1 MKHRAL
7 GRPKFFVGTA
17 QRGKRNPGLSESE
30 EVEIGR
36 FLVPKEGTRKGSRAE
51 GCSGRRPALVRQE
64 AEDRQV

>member
-36 FLVPKEGTRKGSRAE
+36 FLVPKEGTGI
-51 GCSGRRPALVRQE
+51 GRRGEERQLH
-64 AEDRQV
+64 V